1 MSDTL
6 KRIGLWTLG
15 RMLPR
20 RLVFTH
26 HLRHLA
32 RAVAW
37 FVCGGVLLAAVF
49 LALLAGTY
57 SVLIVQGVSAIV
69 AAVVVGV
76 VAVMAGALCFLMAER
91 SLDKAASL
99 TDELQMHA
107 PSLPRVQADL
117 DLQEGASILFRAFMD
132 GFRGH
137 EGHEHKKKATVVQ
150 EEETILSRVEV
161 EREYDSEKD
170 IIRFRPR
177 ARQVDEG

>member
-20 RLVFTH
+20 RRVFAGH
-26 HLRHLA
+26 IRHLA
-32 RAVAW
+32 HGVAW

-49 LALLAGTY
+49 LAVLAGTY
-57 SVLIVQGVSAIV
+57 SALIVQGISAVI
-69 AAVVVGV
+69 AAVIVGV
-76 VAVMAGALCFLMAER
+76 VAILAGALCFLMAER
-91 SLDKAASL
+91 SLDKAASI

-107 PSLPRVQADL
+107 PSLPRIQADL
-117 DLQEGASILFRAFMD
+117 DLQEGVTVLFRAFMD
-132 GFRGH
+132 GLRGEDH
-137 EGHEHKKKATVVQ
+137 ERKKKATAME

-161 EREYDSEKD
+161 EREYDAEKD

-177 ARQVDEG
+177 ARRTDEG

>member
-1 MSDTL
+1 
-6 KRIGLWTLG
+6 
-15 RMLPR
+15 MLPR
-20 RLVFTH
+20 RLVFVH

-57 SVLIVQGVSAIV
+57 TGLIVQGVSAV
-69 AAVVVGV
+69 AAALIVGV

-99 TDELQMHA
+99 TDELQMHP
-107 PSLPRVQADL
+107 PSLPRIQADL
-117 DLQEGASILFRAFMD
+117 DLQEGASVLFRAFMD

-137 EGHEHKKKATVVQ
+137 EAQEHKKKTAVQ

-177 ARQVDEG
+177 ARHSDEG